1 MHDSLN
7 FMLNEFIIL
16 SDYFFDV
23 FLTGLA
29 KKNSNGITRT
39 HVNCKYKCY

>member
-29 KKNSNGITRT
+29 KKTAMVLLE
-39 HVNCKYKCY
+39 HM